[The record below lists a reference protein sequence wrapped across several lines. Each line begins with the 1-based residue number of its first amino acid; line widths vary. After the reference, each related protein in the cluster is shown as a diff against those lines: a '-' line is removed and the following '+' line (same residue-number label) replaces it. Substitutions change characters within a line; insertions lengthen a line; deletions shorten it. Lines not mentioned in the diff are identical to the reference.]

1 MRGDP
6 QKPPMVANLTL
17 AAASVVFPWAI
28 RAEEDKWIM
37 AAVARHALGLV
48 EGTATS
54 NVIILR

>member
-1 MRGDP
+1 
-6 QKPPMVANLTL
+6 MVANLTL